1 MHKIGALKV
10 MWWAQMEFRV
20 FEHRRSNRARPP
32 VKDTVRVPW
41 SQPQLTVDRQEGME
55 RESQPNGSLES
66 TKLFGI
72 KLECLDK
79 SGNGL

>member
-1 MHKIGALKV
+1 MIKMHKIEALKV

-32 VKDTVRVPW
+32 VKDTNSAGALVTASVKCGQTGGHR
-41 SQPQLTVDRQEGME
+41 
-55 RESQPNGSLES
+55 SQPNGSLES

-72 KLECLDK
+72 KLECLDT
-79 SGNGL
+79 SL

>member
-1 MHKIGALKV
+1 

-20 FEHRRSNRARPP
+20 FEHRRSNQARPP

-41 SQPQLTVDRQEGME
+41 SQPQLTVDRQEGMDG
-55 RESQPNGSLES
+55 SQPNGSLES

-72 KLECLDK
+72 KLECLDT
-79 SGNGL
+79 SL